1 MGENKFPRTA
11 VVGRAPGHRRTSY
24 SARQGGYNL
33 AADSSLEREL
43 HVTDLVTLNVSAAVQ
58 DRYSEA
64 SQTRVAALCCPVSY
78 DPRFL
83 DAIPREV
90 IERDYGCGDPSKYV
104 QPGDVVLDLGSGGG
118 KICFIAAQV
127 VGQTGRVIGI
137 DCNDDM
143 LSLARRSQPEV
154 ARRIG
159 FDNVQFRKGQIQ
171 DLKLDLDRLEAR
183 LREQPIAS
191 TADWLQA
198 HERVEE
204 LRRTSPLVAD
214 ESVNVV
220 VSNCV
225 LNLVRSED
233 RRQLF
238 GEIHRVLKPG
248 GRAVISD
255 IVSSADVPAELQNNP
270 ELWSGCLSGA
280 FREDRFLAAFEA
292 AGFGGLEIL
301 ERQSAPW
308 QVIEG
313 VEFRS
318 LTVRALKLPLN
329 CCADWDGSNAT
340 DVVYRGPWKSVQDDS
355 GNTFARAQR
364 VAVCQPTADT
374 LRQPPYTNQ
383 MLFVS
388 EAASCC
394 ETSTGAGSSHALPL
408 ATESNCCGPTGCC

>member
-1 MGENKFPRTA
+1 M
-11 VVGRAPGHRRTSY
+11 
-24 SARQGGYNL
+24 
-33 AADSSLEREL
+33 
-43 HVTDLVTLNVSAAVQ
+43 TDLVTLNVSAAVR
-58 DRYSEA
+58 DRYSAA
-64 SQTRVAALCCPVSY
+64 SQTQVAALCCPVSY

-104 QPGDVVLDLGSGGG
+104 KPGDVVLDLGSGGG

-127 VGQTGRVIGI
+127 VGPTGRVIGI

-183 LREQPIAS
+183 LREQPITS
-191 TADWLQA
+191 SSDWLHA
-198 HERVEE
+198 HERADE

-214 ESVNVV
+214 ESVDVV

-225 LNLVRSED
+225 LNLVRSAD
-233 RRQLF
+233 RLQLF

-255 IVSSADVPAELQNNP
+255 IVSSSDVPASLQNNP

-280 FREDRFLAAFEA
+280 FREDRFLTAFEA

-308 QVIEG
+308 QVVEG
-313 VEFRS
+313 IEFRS
-318 LTVRALKLPLN
+318 LTVRAHKLPLN
-329 CCADWDGSNAT
+329 CCLDWDGSNAT
-340 DVVYRGPWKSVQDDS
+340 DVVYRGPWKLVQDDS
-355 GNTFARAQR
+355 TNTFVRGQR
-364 VAVCQPTADT
+364 LAVCQSTADM
-374 LRQPPYTNQ
+374 LRQPPYASQ
-383 MLFVS
+383 MIFIDESSPCCPPSNVAGPSVS
-388 EAASCC
+388 
-394 ETSTGAGSSHALPL
+394 LPL
-408 ATESNCCGPTGCC
+408 APEANCCGPTGCC

>member
-1 MGENKFPRTA
+1 M
-11 VVGRAPGHRRTSY
+11 
-24 SARQGGYNL
+24 QWGGYNL
-33 AADSSLEREL
+33 AVDSTPHREL
-43 HVTDLVTLNVSAAVQ
+43 IVTDLAPLNVSAAVR

-64 SQTRVAALCCPVSY
+64 SQTQVPALCCPISY

-104 QPGDVVLDLGSGGG
+104 KAGDVVLDLGSGGG

-127 VGQTGRVIGI
+127 VGPTGRVIGI

-154 ARRIG
+154 AKRIG

-183 LREQPIAS
+183 LREHPVAS
-191 TADWLQA
+191 SSDWLQA
-198 HERVEE
+198 HERADE
-204 LRRTSPLVAD
+204 LRQTSPLVAD
-214 ESVNVV
+214 ESVDVV

-225 LNLVRSED
+225 LNLVRAED

-238 GEIHRVLKPG
+238 REIHRVLKRG

-255 IVSSADVPAELQNNP
+255 IVSSADVPISLQNNP

-280 FREDRFLAAFEA
+280 FREDRFLTAFEE
-292 AGFGGLEIL
+292 AGLGGLEIL

-308 QVIEG
+308 QIVEG
-313 VEFRS
+313 IEFRS
-318 LTVRALKLPLN
+318 LTIRAHKLPLN

-340 DVVYRGPWKSVQDDS
+340 DVIYRGPWKLVQDDS
-355 GNTFARAQR
+355 VNTFVRGQR
-364 VAVCQPTADT
+364 LAVCQSTADM
-374 LRQPPYTNQ
+374 LRQSPYADQ
-383 MLFVS
+383 MIFIS
-388 EAASCC
+388 ESIACC
-394 ETSTGAGSSHALPL
+394 EPSTGAVSSLSLPPIP
-408 ATESNCCGPTGCC
+408 ESNCCDPKGCC